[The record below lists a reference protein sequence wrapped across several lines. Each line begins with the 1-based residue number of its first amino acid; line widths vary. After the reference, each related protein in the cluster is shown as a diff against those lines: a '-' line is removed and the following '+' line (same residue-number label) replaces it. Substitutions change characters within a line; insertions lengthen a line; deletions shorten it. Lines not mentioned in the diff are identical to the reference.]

1 MKKRPSDKNK
11 ISADRAMLLD
21 ESPTP
26 ALYALIRP
34 QEQPVFQMDDK
45 KRPFAMV
52 SDSDDK
58 SDKIETK
65 IKAKDKPLTIQESKP
80 E

>member
-1 MKKRPSDKNK
+1 
-11 ISADRAMLLD
+11 ML
-21 ESPTP
+21 
-26 ALYALIRP
+26 
-34 QEQPVFQMDDK
+34 
-45 KRPFAMV
+45 

-58 SDKIETK
+58 RRK

>member
-1 MKKRPSDKNK
+1 MKESPSDKNK
-11 ISADRAMLLD
+11 TPAESAMLLD

-26 ALYALIRP
+26 ALHALIRL
-34 QEQPVFQMDDK
+34 QERPVFQMDDK

-58 SDKIETK
+58 SRK
-65 IKAKDKPLTIQESKP
+65 IKVKDKPLTIQESEPK
-80 E
+80 

>member
-1 MKKRPSDKNK
+1 MKDSPSDKNTTA
-11 ISADRAMLLD
+11 ADRAMLLD

-26 ALYALIRP
+26 ALHVLIRL

-45 KRPFAMV
+45 KRPFAML

-58 SDKIETK
+58 RRK

>member
-21 ESPTP
+21 ESSTP

-34 QEQPVFQMDDK
+34 QERPVFQMDDK

-58 SDKIETK
+58 SDKIEPK

>member
-1 MKKRPSDKNK
+1 MEESPSDKK
-11 ISADRAMLLD
+11 TTSAGSAMLQD

-26 ALYALIRP
+26 ALHALIRL
-34 QEQPVFQMDDK
+34 QERPVFQMDDK

-58 SDKIETK
+58 SRK

>member
-1 MKKRPSDKNK
+1 MKESPSDKNK
-11 ISADRAMLLD
+11 KSADSAMLLD
-21 ESPTP
+21 ESPLP
-26 ALYALIRP
+26 ALYALISL
-34 QEQPVFQMDDK
+34 QERPVFQMDDK
-45 KRPFAMV
+45 ERPFAMV

-58 SDKIETK
+58 GRK